1 MPHLNG
7 SLAEI
12 PAEGG
17 GNARFDPQAVV
28 VGLARSV
35 SGPLFLAPTAETSRL
50 VDLLNTP
57 ERVFDLFDRVGS
69 GESLRAVAADFDLR
83 YLTAVALFESADPA
97 VVALRKVVRSALA
110 MEDRAVARALVRQA
124 ISVNGKA
131 ELDEGEKRFIDATL
145 ALAKAE
151 EPQAA
156 AQASAKV
163 SVSVSLGD
171 ALVQQHKAARR
182 APLTIEGSVDSG
194 SDLGI

>member
-7 SLAEI
+7 SMAEI
-12 PAEGG
+12 PVEGG
-17 GNARFDPQAVV
+17 RDARFDPQAVV

-35 SGPLFLAPTAETSRL
+35 SGPLFLAPAAETARL
-50 VDLLNTP
+50 VDLLNSP
-57 ERVFDLFDRVGS
+57 GEVFDLFDRVGS
-69 GESLRAVAADFDLR
+69 GESLRAVAADYELR

-124 ISVNGKA
+124 LTA
-131 ELDEGEKRFIDATL
+131 EGRGQLEEGEKRLVDATL

-151 EPQAA
+151 EPPAA
-156 AQASAKV
+156 AQANVKV
-163 SVSVSLGD
+163 GVSVSLGD
-171 ALVQQHKAARR
+171 ALVQQHKSARR
-182 APLTIEGSVDSG
+182 APVVIEGSVDSG